1 MDLIASIA
9 TTSTQ
14 MAQTALQAA
23 AAVAILKKTGN
34 VQQQMMLELIQSV
47 TSTPPA
53 PNGAPGVGT
62 RLDVLA

>member
-9 TTSTQ
+9 TTSAQ

-23 AAVAILKKTGN
+23 AAVAILKKTGT
-34 VQQQMMLELIQSV
+34 VQQQMMLELIQSA
-47 TSTPPA
+47 TTTPT

-62 RLDVLA
+62 RIDISA

>member
-1 MDLIASIA
+1 MDQIASIT

-47 TSTPPA
+47 TTTPV

-62 RLDVLA
+62 RVDISA